1 MQPLTP
7 EEQVEV
13 FRVAKNF
20 QDNPQKVYRLIKE
33 IVGMDRVQLAIDYLR
48 TLAQ

>member
-1 MQPLTP
+1 MEPLTP

-20 QDNPQKVYRLIKE
+20 QDNPRKVYTLIKE
-33 IVGMDRVQLAIDYLR
+33 IVGRERVQLAIDYLR
-48 TLAQ
+48 TVSE